1 MISNASL
8 IRRPALFLCLGVL
21 ALSACVSP
29 SSPPPAPQPTR
40 TPRPA
45 PPPPPRAVPAP
56 DAGTSWLDWAIAP
69 GDWAYRADARGSVAL
84 FGEPGRN
91 ALFVI
96 RCEAASRRI
105 FLSREGDAAGGSSM
119 TIRTS
124 STARTLGAAQAGGST
139 PYLAAELNARDDLL
153 AAIAFSRGRF
163 AVEVPGQAALA
174 IPSWPEFTRVV
185 EDCRR

>member
-1 MISNASL
+1 MISSASP

-29 SSPPPAPQPTR
+29 SSPPPTPQPTR
-40 TPRPA
+40 PPRAVA
-45 PPPPPRAVPAP
+45 PPPPRPVPVP

-96 RCEAASRRI
+96 RCEAASRRV
-105 FLSREGDAAGGSSM
+105 FLSREGEATGTVAM

-124 STARTLGAAQAGGST
+124 STSRSLSAAQAGGNA

-153 AAIAFSRGRF
+153 DAIAFSRGRF
-163 AVEVPGQAALA
+163 AVEVPGQASLA

>member
-1 MISNASL
+1 MISNASP
-8 IRRPALFLCLGVL
+8 IRRTALFLTAGLL
-21 ALSACVSP
+21 ALSGCVAP

-45 PPPPPRAVPAP
+45 PPPPRPVPAP

-69 GDWAYRADARGSVAL
+69 GDWAYRSDARGSVAL

-105 FLSREGDAAGGSSM
+105 FLSREGEAAGPTSI

-124 STARTLGAAQAGGST
+124 STARTLAAAQAGGNA

-153 AAIAFSRGRF
+153 DAIAFSRGRF
-163 AVEVPGQAALA
+163 AVEVPGQSALA